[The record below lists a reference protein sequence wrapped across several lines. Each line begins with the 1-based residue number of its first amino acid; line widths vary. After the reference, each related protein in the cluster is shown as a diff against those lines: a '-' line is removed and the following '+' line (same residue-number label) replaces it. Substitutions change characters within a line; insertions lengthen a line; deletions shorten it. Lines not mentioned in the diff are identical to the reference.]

1 MNNLRTGA
9 GPILNGIKLEAGSTV
24 HDDGATDRLRGDSGR
39 DWFFADLDGL
49 DGDDD
54 LLVNKKRNEE
64 VDLL

>member
-1 MNNLRTGA
+1 M
-9 GPILNGIKLEAGSTV
+9 NGIKLEAGSTV